1 MICGLITYWGG
12 SNPKQLVDTILYMF
26 CVHFALRAGVEHRS
40 LRVGPN
46 SQITVHVE
54 NSLKYLLYKE
64 DISKTRQG
72 GLKQKNP
79 AEAGAYL

>member
-1 MICGLITYWGG
+1 MKLYEKYLSLHPINMKTTDFYLRPLA
-12 SNPKQLVDTILYMF
+12 NPKPN
-26 CVHFALRAGVEHRS
+26 C

-79 AEAGAYL
+79 AEAGACL